1 MFTVSITKTKL
12 STSKSESSPAI
23 SGFSPRHRATL
34 LVAIDRLYG
43 RIEKHLRDA
52 SIDRSELKAMQN
64 DVRELRAW
72 ACAETTDRVIG
83 EMEVYRRLEAMSE
96 QLDNFETTGQTT
108 VRRFEENRSVSRERM
123 ETDTF
128 FEASLLH
135 AKRHSLSGR
144 PRSSARGLRTQTFCF
159 LSLLTVFDESTID
172 YHTSSCGV
180 ILRKARK

>member
-52 SIDRSELKAMQN
+52 SIDRS
-64 DVRELRAW
+64 ELRAW